1 MATFRQVLDKFGY
14 VLLQHL
20 VTLIIVKHLSVK
32 KTKIKKSENSP
43 RERKVVLFAIVSR
56 PVANL

>member
-1 MATFRQVLDKFGY
+1 MDKFGY